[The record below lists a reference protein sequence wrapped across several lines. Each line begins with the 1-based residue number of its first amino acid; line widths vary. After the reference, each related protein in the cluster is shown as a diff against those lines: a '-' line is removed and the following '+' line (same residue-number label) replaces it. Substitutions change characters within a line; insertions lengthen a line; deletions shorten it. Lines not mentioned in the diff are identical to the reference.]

1 MWIRSRHLCAEI
13 AARVILQ
20 ESEGEYNLKHKLVIE
35 QNALSAITVKPNK
48 TNYFLFGTNEPAI
61 SIKTKVRKRT
71 EEVGETYALGS
82 DILTSFVWSISVP

>member
-20 ESEGEYNLKHKLVIE
+20 ESEGDNNLKHKLFIE
-35 QNALSAITVKPNK
+35 QNALSPITVKPNEA
-48 TNYFLFGTNEPAI
+48 NYFLFGTNEPAV

-71 EEVGETYALGS
+71 ERVGETYALGN
-82 DILTSFVWSISVP
+82 DVLTSFVWSTSVT